1 MIQLRRARVVR
12 VLRLVRRLRLDLVAV
27 RRLADVG
34 FRLELAV
41 RRALCF
47 IVVFLLFPPIP
58 ESLPLPFPLPLP
70 LPLPLDRIFS
80 SRFPSAAAAAAPAP
94 AAALA
99 ATSVLILGRTS

>member
-34 FRLELAV
+34 FRLELAA
-41 RRALCF
+41 RRALRF
-47 IVVFLLFPPIP
+47 IVVFLLFPPIT
-58 ESLPLPFPLPLP
+58 ES

-80 SRFPSAAAAAAPAP
+80 SRFPSAAAAG
-94 AAALA
+94 L
-99 ATSVLILGRTS
+99 LLR